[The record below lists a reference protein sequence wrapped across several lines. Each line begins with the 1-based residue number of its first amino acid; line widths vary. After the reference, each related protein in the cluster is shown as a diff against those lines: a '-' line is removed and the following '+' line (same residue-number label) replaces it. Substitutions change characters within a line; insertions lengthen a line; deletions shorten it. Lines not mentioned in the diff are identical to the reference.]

1 MGDNYFKNKRVVI
14 IGASG
19 NLGQAYTQAFF
30 QAGAHLFLLG
40 RNMNKLAS
48 FSENIDS
55 KIPICSV
62 DITNETS
69 IKVAV
74 SEVQKWSDN
83 IDIVINATGFDVR
96 KSLLSHSEEEINQ
109 TMTINLI
116 GAILVSKYFLPLL
129 KNQKGATIVHSGG
142 FADGRLAFPYYSVDV
157 ASRAGLFSF
166 IESMNREL
174 IQDQKKMHITYFCPN
189 AADTPSEKPYHP
201 VWREMGISISSTNQV
216 TQALLKGIKSRKRV
230 ILMGQGT
237 KIFTTLNLLSPAI
250 ADYLL
255 LRRYGR
261 ILKKYFG

>member
-48 FSENIDS
+48 FSENIAS

-116 GAILVSKYFLPLL
+116 GAILVSKHFLPLL

-142 FADGRLAFPYYSVDV
+142 FADGRLAFPIIV
-157 ASRAGLFSF
+157 
-166 IESMNREL
+166 
-174 IQDQKKMHITYFCPN
+174 
-189 AADTPSEKPYHP
+189 
-201 VWREMGISISSTNQV
+201 
-216 TQALLKGIKSRKRV
+216 
-230 ILMGQGT
+230 
-237 KIFTTLNLLSPAI
+237 
-250 ADYLL
+250 
-255 LRRYGR
+255 
-261 ILKKYFG
+261 

>member
-1 MGDNYFKNKRVVI
+1 MGDNYFKNKKVVI

-30 QAGAHLFLLG
+30 QVGAHLFLLG
-40 RNMNKLAS
+40 RNMDKLAS
-48 FSENIDS
+48 FSEDIASN
-55 KIPICSV
+55 IPICSV

-69 IKVAV
+69 IRVAV

-116 GAILVSKYFLPLL
+116 GAILVSKHFLPLL

-157 ASRAGLFSF
+157 AFFFYRINESRIKTGEEKDASNLFLPQCNRYTIRKALSSSLERDGDLYIKYKSSNPSF
-166 IESMNREL
+166 
-174 IQDQKKMHITYFCPN
+174 T
-189 AADTPSEKPYHP
+189 
-201 VWREMGISISSTNQV
+201 
-216 TQALLKGIKSRKRV
+216 
-230 ILMGQGT
+230 
-237 KIFTTLNLLSPAI
+237 
-250 ADYLL
+250 
-255 LRRYGR
+255 
-261 ILKKYFG
+261 